1 VLSQGRRK
9 EEKKIKRK
17 TRERPAGPRS
27 WAATGKLGW
36 AAQDKKE
43 RKSGMRMRETNG
55 QNSKNNFIF
64 ILLFNGLNFMD
75 MV

>member
-17 TRERPAGPRS
+17 TRERPVGPRS

-36 AAQDKKE
+36 AAQGEKE
-43 RKSGMRMRETNG
+43 RKSGMCTRETNG
-55 QNSKNNFIF
+55 HN
-64 ILLFNGLNFMD
+64 
-75 MV
+75 